1 MNWLALFVCFSKI
14 CRGGKWWLHKGNKI
28 VLIGHSFG
36 GIIIKSLTVEASK
49 HASSC
54 EKCKTFLECT
64 KGMIFYAVPH
74 SGRLIAQYVENY
86 NKAFPHRLDGVLK
99 KLKEFETEM
108 ETLSKEFEDSLQ
120 IPSKYKDHRHVIEI
134 YSFAE
139 QLPYNKVSSLS
150 PLLISLVK
158 IIFTNFSSAVWKWQF
173 LGGICNWRSWWCH
186 GLQFPNWEAPLWL
199 LRPIICT
206 SASHPWKGI
215 GVTKSSWRSWN
226 CARPKKVCKKT
237 SETNSLGL
245 QCSSEK
251 NLKWILLL
259 VITTIILHQ
268 WLWQNRRRDWTHN
281 LPAFPAEIAV
291 LITGI
296 PSGTEGRGII

>member
-1 MNWLALFVCFSKI
+1 LFVCFSKI

-139 QLPYNKVSSLS
+139 QLPYNKVLVVPWTSVSKLRGPIMTLEANHMHICKPS
-150 PLLISLVK
+150 MKGDRGYQKLLEILELCKAEKGVQKDKRNQFVRLTMFIRKKFEVNSVVGHH
-158 IIFTNFSSAVWKWQF
+158 NHYSAPMVVAKQ
-173 LGGICNWRSWWCH
+173 
-186 GLQFPNWEAPLWL
+186 
-199 LRPIICT
+199 T
-206 SASHPWKGI
+206 
-215 GVTKSSWRSWN
+215 
-226 CARPKKVCKKT
+226 
-237 SETNSLGL
+237 
-245 QCSSEK
+245 
-251 NLKWILLL
+251 
-259 VITTIILHQ
+259 
-268 WLWQNRRRDWTHN
+268 
-281 LPAFPAEIAV
+281 
-291 LITGI
+291 
-296 PSGTEGRGII
+296 